1 MGKLFQSEL
10 SNTLLQY
17 FASQKKMGKV
27 ASLFLKIASFHSPWE
42 QKGLHSVIDYNMCA
56 TYVKNSCN
64 LNEKEHLEI
73 ISKQRTLIV
82 L

>member
-27 ASLFLKIASFHSPWE
+27 ASLFLKITSFHSP
-42 QKGLHSVIDYNMCA
+42 
-56 TYVKNSCN
+56 
-64 LNEKEHLEI
+64 
-73 ISKQRTLIV
+73 
-82 L
+82 